1 FFVNTLVLR
10 CDLGGTPSFEEIL
23 DRVREMTLGAY
34 AHQDLPFE
42 KLVEE
47 LRPERNLSHA
57 PLFQVM
63 LVLQNAPAGATSL
76 PGLSVRSMGLE
87 ASAAKFDLTLAIAEG
102 SPGLSGSWSY
112 NRDLFDASSIRR
124 ISEQLQVLLEA
135 IVSEPVR
142 SLDKLPVLTEGQ
154 RQQLLLEWSVASVL
168 VESEAA
174 CLHELFLEW
183 ARRTP
188 EAVAVALDVR
198 QWTYGELEER
208 SERWSARLR
217 GLGVGPEVRV
227 GLYLERSFEM
237 VTGLLAIFA
246 AGGAYVPLD
255 PANPRERLLFLLED
269 ARVPLLLTQ
278 RHLAADLE
286 EPLRA
291 QGIRVLCL
299 DEEPPSEEIV
309 MGPWRP
315 AGPENLAYVIYT
327 SGSTGAPN
335 GVMIPHRG
343 AVNAVREAC
352 RLHGVSSDSRL
363 LQVISLG
370 FDPSVL
376 EIFLALGSGA
386 SLCLAGEPE
395 RRMPSLLAETIE
407 RQGVTA
413 MVLTPSLLSVLPS
426 QGLPSVRSINVG
438 GEVCSAELVAQWAP
452 GRRLLNFYGPT
463 EASLFVTAQVC
474 TNEGGP
480 WGGPP
485 IGRAVAHV
493 ETYVVNRELEP
504 VPIGGAGE
512 LLLGGMGLARGYL
525 ERPDKT
531 AQRFV
536 PHPFAALRDAPG
548 AR

>member
-1 FFVNTLVLR
+1 GVVARHEALRTTFGLSGGEPVQRIAACLELPLPLVDLSGLAAPVREAEARRLASGEARRPFDLAAGPLVRATLVRLAECEHVLLTMMHHIVSDGWSMGILIQEVGTLYAAFAQGRLSPLPPLPIQYADFAVWQRSWLAGEGLQQALAYWRKRLEGAPALLELPTDRPRKAVQSFRGGRVSFGVPEKVAEGLRALGRRRGATPFMVMLAAYAVLLRALTDRTDLLVGTPVAHRNRAEIERLIGFFVNTLVLR

-299 DEEPPSEEIV
+299 DEEPP
-309 MGPWRP
+309 
-315 AGPENLAYVIYT
+315 
-327 SGSTGAPN
+327 
-335 GVMIPHRG
+335 
-343 AVNAVREAC
+343 
-352 RLHGVSSDSRL
+352 
-363 LQVISLG
+363 
-370 FDPSVL
+370 
-376 EIFLALGSGA
+376 
-386 SLCLAGEPE
+386 
-395 RRMPSLLAETIE
+395 
-407 RQGVTA
+407 
-413 MVLTPSLLSVLPS
+413 
-426 QGLPSVRSINVG
+426 
-438 GEVCSAELVAQWAP
+438 
-452 GRRLLNFYGPT
+452 
-463 EASLFVTAQVC
+463 
-474 TNEGGP
+474 
-480 WGGPP
+480 
-485 IGRAVAHV
+485 
-493 ETYVVNRELEP
+493 
-504 VPIGGAGE
+504 
-512 LLLGGMGLARGYL
+512 
-525 ERPDKT
+525 
-531 AQRFV
+531 
-536 PHPFAALRDAPG
+536 
-548 AR
+548 